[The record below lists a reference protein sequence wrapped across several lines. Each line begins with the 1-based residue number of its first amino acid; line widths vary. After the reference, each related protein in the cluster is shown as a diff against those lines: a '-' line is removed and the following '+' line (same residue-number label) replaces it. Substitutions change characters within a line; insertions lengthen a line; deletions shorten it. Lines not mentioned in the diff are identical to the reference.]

1 MARNRRNKRSSRS
14 ILEVMSSKTFI
25 TLTIILAII
34 IVICSVTIFYRNNK
48 EKKILAEQRAELE
61 KNIEA
66 IFEETEK
73 NIANSNNTVRDS
85 IIRISAVGDILCE
98 NSILEDAYDKG
109 TQNYDFT
116 SMFKNMSTFF
126 ADSDITVGTMETN
139 YTDNKYSGYG
149 QRNSP
154 ISFAE
159 ALKNIGIDLVSI
171 STNHSL
177 DYGIEGLQETK
188 RALEGI
194 GYDVVGDNL
203 GESRVKIK
211 TIKNTK
217 IAFLSYTYGFEN
229 QNSKTKEELDSANIY
244 NSEIAKKDLE
254 YAKENADYS
263 IIIMHWGDAY
273 STKPNKEQQNIAKF
287 LVENGAD
294 MILGNHASAVQK
306 MEVMQSPE
314 GKNVL
319 VAYSLGNYI
328 SGETMDISKIELVLN
343 IELRKSGETGEV
355 VLSKVDYTPIYVLDR
370 GTKAENRYELI
381 DMKGTAK
388 AYAEGNKKIV
398 NKETYN
404 KLVEGLK
411 KLEGI
416 IKWKQD
422 LYH

>member
-1 MARNRRNKRSSRS
+1 MSRNRRNKRSSRS

-314 GKNVL
+314 GKDVL

-411 KLEGI
+411 K
-416 IKWKQD
+416 
-422 LYH
+422 

>member
-1 MARNRRNKRSSRS
+1 MSRNRRNKRSSRS

-314 GKNVL
+314 EKNVL

>member
-1 MARNRRNKRSSRS
+1 MSRNRRNKRSSRS
-14 ILEVMSSKTFI
+14 ILKVMSSKTFI

-416 IKWKQD
+416 IK
-422 LYH
+422 

>member
-1 MARNRRNKRSSRS
+1 MSRNRRNKRSSRS

-109 TQNYDFT
+109 IQNYDFT

-314 GKNVL
+314 EKNVL

-416 IKWKQD
+416 IK
-422 LYH
+422 

>member
-1 MARNRRNKRSSRS
+1 MSRNRRNKRSSRS

-263 IIIMHWGDAY
+263 IIIMHWGNAY
-273 STKPNKEQQNIAKF
+273 SIKPNKEQQNIAKF

-416 IKWKQD
+416 IK
-422 LYH
+422 

>member
-1 MARNRRNKRSSRS
+1 MSRNRRSKRSSRS

-48 EKKILAEQRAELE
+48 EKKISAEQRAELE

-98 NSILEDAYDKG
+98 NSILEDAYDKD

-139 YTDNKYSGYG
+139 YTDDKYSGYG

-154 ISFAE
+154 TSFAE

-229 QNSKTKEELDSANIY
+229 QNSKTKDELDSANIY
-244 NSEIAKKDLE
+244 NSEIAKQDLE

-306 MEVMQSPE
+306 MEIMQNAE

-370 GTKAENRYELI
+370 GTKAEDRYELI

-398 NKETYN
+398 NKATYN

-416 IKWKQD
+416 IK
-422 LYH
+422 

>member
-1 MARNRRNKRSSRS
+1 MSRNRRNKRNIRK
-14 ILEVMSSKTFI
+14 ILNLREITPFFI
-25 TLTIILAII
+25 TAIILAAI
-34 IVICSVTIFYRNNK
+34 IVICSTTIIYRNK
-48 EKKILAEQRAELE
+48 QDEELLARQRIELE

-73 NIANSNNTVRDS
+73 NIANSNNTIRDS
-85 IIRISAVGDILCE
+85 TIRISAVGDILCE
-98 NSILEDAYDKG
+98 NSMLEDAYDKD
-109 TQNYDFT
+109 TQNYNFKP
-116 SMFKNMSTFF
+116 MFKNMSTFF

-139 YTDNKYSGYG
+139 FTNNEYSGYG
-149 QRNSP
+149 KRNGP

-159 ALKNIGIDLVSI
+159 AIKNTGIDLVSI

-188 RALEGI
+188 RALEGLE
-194 GYDVVGDNL
+194 YDVVGDNL

-229 QNSKTKEELDSANIY
+229 QNSKTKDELDIANMY
-244 NSEIAKKDLE
+244 NSEIAKQDLE

-263 IIIMHWGDAY
+263 IVIMHWGDAY

-306 MEVMQSPE
+306 MEIMQNPE

-328 SGETMDISKIELVLN
+328 SGETMEISKIELVLN
-343 IELRKSGETGEV
+343 IELRRRGETGEV
-355 VLSKVDYTPIYVLDR
+355 ILSKVDYKPIYVLDN
-370 GTKAENRYELI
+370 GTKAEDRYELI
-381 DMKGTAK
+381 DMKETAK

-416 IKWKQD
+416 IK
-422 LYH
+422 

>member
-1 MARNRRNKRSSRS
+1 MARNRRNKRSSKN

-25 TLTIILAII
+25 TLTIILVII
-34 IVICSVTIFYRNNK
+34 IVICSITIFYRNDK
-48 EKKILAEQRAELE
+48 EEKVLAEQRIELE

-73 NIANSNNTVRDS
+73 NIANSNNTSRNS

-98 NSILEDAYDKG
+98 NDMLKDAYDKNTG
-109 TQNYDFT
+109 NYDFT

-126 ADSDITVGTMETN
+126 SNSDITVGTMETN
-139 YTDNKYSGYG
+139 FTNNEYSGYG
-149 QRNSP
+149 KRNGP

-159 ALKNIGIDLVSI
+159 AIKNTGIDLVSI

-188 RALEGI
+188 RALEGLE
-194 GYDVVGDNL
+194 YDVVGDNL

-229 QNSKTKEELDSANIY
+229 QNSKTKDELDSANMY
-244 NSEIAKKDLE
+244 NSEIAKQDLE

-306 MEVMQSPE
+306 MEIMQNAE

-370 GTKAENRYELI
+370 GKKAEDRYELI

-398 NKETYN
+398 NKATYN

-416 IKWKQD
+416 IK
-422 LYH
+422 

>member
-48 EKKILAEQRAELE
+48 EKKILEEQRAELE

-416 IKWKQD
+416 IK
-422 LYH
+422 

>member
-1 MARNRRNKRSSRS
+1 MSRNRRNKRRSRS

-273 STKPNKEQQNIAKF
+273 SIKPNKEQQNIAKF

-416 IKWKQD
+416 IK
-422 LYH
+422 

>member
-1 MARNRRNKRSSRS
+1 MARNRRNKRSSKN

-25 TLTIILAII
+25 TLTIILVII
-34 IVICSVTIFYRNNK
+34 IVICSITIFYRNDK
-48 EKKILAEQRAELE
+48 EEKVLAEQRIELE

-73 NIANSNNTVRDS
+73 NIANSNNTSRNS

-98 NSILEDAYDKG
+98 NDMLKDAYDKNTG
-109 TQNYDFT
+109 NYDFT

-126 ADSDITVGTMETN
+126 SNSDITVGTMETN
-139 YTDNKYSGYG
+139 FTDNKYSGYG

-159 ALKNIGIDLVSI
+159 AIKNTGVDLVSI

-177 DYGIEGLQETK
+177 DYGITGLQETK
-188 RALEGI
+188 RTLEGL
-194 GYDVVGDNL
+194 GYDVIGDNL
-203 GESRVKIK
+203 GENRVTVK

-229 QNSKTKEELDSANIY
+229 QNSKTEDELDSANLY
-244 NSEIAKKDLE
+244 NSEIAKEDSE

-306 MEVMQSPE
+306 MEIIQNPE

-343 IELRKSGETGEV
+343 IELRKIGETGEV
-355 VLSKVDYTPIYVLDR
+355 VLSKVDYTPIYVLDN

-398 NKETYN
+398 NKATYN

-416 IKWKQD
+416 IK
-422 LYH
+422 

>member
-1 MARNRRNKRSSRS
+1 MSRNRRNKRSSRS

-306 MEVMQSPE
+306 MEVMQSSE

-416 IKWKQD
+416 IK
-422 LYH
+422 

>member
-1 MARNRRNKRSSRS
+1 MSRNRRNKRNIRK
-14 ILEVMSSKTFI
+14 ILNLREITPFFI
-25 TLTIILAII
+25 TAIILAAI
-34 IVICSVTIFYRNNK
+34 IVICSTTIIYRNK
-48 EKKILAEQRAELE
+48 QDEELLARQRIELE

-73 NIANSNNTVRDS
+73 NIANSNNTIRDS
-85 IIRISAVGDILCE
+85 TIRISAVGDILCE

-139 YTDNKYSGYG
+139 FTNNEYSGYG
-149 QRNSP
+149 KRNGP

-159 ALKNIGIDLVSI
+159 AIKNTGIDLVSI

-188 RALEGI
+188 RALEGLE
-194 GYDVVGDNL
+194 YDVVGDNL

-229 QNSKTKEELDSANIY
+229 QNSKTKDELDIANMY
-244 NSEIAKKDLE
+244 NSEIAKQDLE

-263 IIIMHWGDAY
+263 IVIMHWGDAY

-306 MEVMQSPE
+306 MEIMQNSE

-343 IELRKSGETGEV
+343 IELRKNGETGEV
-355 VLSKVDYTPIYVLDR
+355 VLSKVDYKPIYVLDN

-381 DMKGTAK
+381 DMKETAK

-398 NKETYN
+398 NKATYN

-416 IKWKQD
+416 IK
-422 LYH
+422 

>member
-1 MARNRRNKRSSRS
+1 M
-14 ILEVMSSKTFI
+14 
-25 TLTIILAII
+25 
-34 IVICSVTIFYRNNK
+34 
-48 EKKILAEQRAELE
+48 AEQRAELE

-370 GTKAENRYELI
+370 GKKAENRYELI

-416 IKWKQD
+416 IK
-422 LYH
+422 

>member
-116 SMFKNMSTFF
+116 SMFKNMATFF

-370 GTKAENRYELI
+370 GKKAENRYELI

-416 IKWKQD
+416 IK
-422 LYH
+422 

>member
-1 MARNRRNKRSSRS
+1 MSRNRRNKRSSIS

-273 STKPNKEQQNIAKF
+273 SIKPNKEQQNIAKF

-416 IKWKQD
+416 IK
-422 LYH
+422 

>member
-1 MARNRRNKRSSRS
+1 MSRNRRNKRSSRS

-244 NSEIAKKDLE
+244 NSEIANKDLE

-416 IKWKQD
+416 IK
-422 LYH
+422 

>member
-388 AYAEGNKKIV
+388 AYAEGNKK
-398 NKETYN
+398 
-404 KLVEGLK
+404 
-411 KLEGI
+411 
-416 IKWKQD
+416 
-422 LYH
+422 

>member
-1 MARNRRNKRSSRS
+1 MSRNRRNKRSSRS

-73 NIANSNNTVRDS
+73 NIANSNNTVRGS

-273 STKPNKEQQNIAKF
+273 SIKPNKEQQNIAKF

-416 IKWKQD
+416 IK
-422 LYH
+422 

>member
-273 STKPNKEQQNIAKF
+273 SIKPNKEQQNIAKF

-343 IELRKSGETGEV
+343 IELRKSGETGEI

-388 AYAEGNKKIV
+388 AYAKGNKKIV

-416 IKWKQD
+416 IK
-422 LYH
+422 

>member
-34 IVICSVTIFYRNNK
+34 IVICSVTIFYRNDK

-66 IFEETEK
+66 IFEETER

-306 MEVMQSPE
+306 MEIMQSPE

-416 IKWKQD
+416 IK
-422 LYH
+422 

>member
-73 NIANSNNTVRDS
+73 NISNSNNTVRDS

-139 YTDNKYSGYG
+139 YTDDKYSGYG

-154 ISFAE
+154 TSFAE

-229 QNSKTKEELDSANIY
+229 QNSKTKDELDSANIY
-244 NSEIAKKDLE
+244 NSEIAKQDLE

-370 GTKAENRYELI
+370 GTKAEDRYELI

-398 NKETYN
+398 NKATYN

-416 IKWKQD
+416 IK
-422 LYH
+422 

>member
-1 MARNRRNKRSSRS
+1 MSRNRRNKRSSRS

-188 RALEGI
+188 RALEEI

-273 STKPNKEQQNIAKF
+273 SIKPNKEQQNIAKF

-416 IKWKQD
+416 IK
-422 LYH
+422 

>member
-1 MARNRRNKRSSRS
+1 MSRNRRNKRSSRS

-306 MEVMQSPE
+306 MEVKQSPE

-343 IELRKSGETGEV
+343 IELRKNGETGEV

-416 IKWKQD
+416 IK
-422 LYH
+422 

>member
-273 STKPNKEQQNIAKF
+273 SIKPNKEQQNIAKF

-416 IKWKQD
+416 IK
-422 LYH
+422 

>member
-1 MARNRRNKRSSRS
+1 MSRNRRNKRSSRS

-294 MILGNHASAVQK
+294 IILGNHASAVQK

-314 GKNVL
+314 EKNVL

-416 IKWKQD
+416 IK
-422 LYH
+422 

>member
-139 YTDNKYSGYG
+139 YTANKYSGYG

-370 GTKAENRYELI
+370 GKKAENRYELI

-416 IKWKQD
+416 IK
-422 LYH
+422 

>member
-1 MARNRRNKRSSRS
+1 MSRNRRNKRNIRK
-14 ILEVMSSKTFI
+14 ILNLREITPFFI
-25 TLTIILAII
+25 TAIILAAI
-34 IVICSVTIFYRNNK
+34 IVICSTTIIYRNK
-48 EKKILAEQRAELE
+48 QDEELLARQRIELE

-73 NIANSNNTVRDS
+73 NIANSNNTIRDS
-85 IIRISAVGDILCE
+85 TIRISAVGDILCE
-98 NSILEDAYDKG
+98 NSILEDAYDKN
-109 TQNYDFT
+109 TNSYDFK

-126 ADSDITVGTMETN
+126 EDSDITVGTMETN
-139 YTDNKYSGYG
+139 FTNNEYSGYG
-149 QRNSP
+149 KRNGP

-159 ALKNIGIDLVSI
+159 AIKNTGIDLVSI

-188 RALEGI
+188 RALEGLE
-194 GYDVVGDNL
+194 YDVVGDNL

-211 TIKNTK
+211 TIKSTK

-229 QNSKTKEELDSANIY
+229 QNSKTKDELDSANMY
-244 NSEIAKKDLE
+244 NSEIAKQDLG

-263 IIIMHWGDAY
+263 IVIMHWGNAY

-306 MEVMQSPE
+306 MEIMQNSE

-343 IELRKSGETGEV
+343 IELRKNGETGEV
-355 VLSKVDYTPIYVLDR
+355 VLSKVDYKPIYVLDN

-381 DMKGTAK
+381 DMKETAK

-416 IKWKQD
+416 IK
-422 LYH
+422 

>member
-188 RALEGI
+188 RALEGV

-203 GESRVKIK
+203 EESRVKIK

-343 IELRKSGETGEV
+343 IELRKSGETGEI

-416 IKWKQD
+416 IK
-422 LYH
+422 

>member
-1 MARNRRNKRSSRS
+1 MSRNRRNKRNIRK
-14 ILEVMSSKTFI
+14 ILNLREITPFFI
-25 TLTIILAII
+25 TAIILAAI
-34 IVICSVTIFYRNNK
+34 IVICSTTIIYRNK
-48 EKKILAEQRAELE
+48 QDEELLARQRIELE

-73 NIANSNNTVRDS
+73 NIANSNNTIRDS
-85 IIRISAVGDILCE
+85 TIRISAVGDILCE
-98 NSILEDAYDKG
+98 NSILEDAYDKN
-109 TQNYDFT
+109 TNSYDFK

-139 YTDNKYSGYG
+139 FTNNEYSGYG
-149 QRNSP
+149 KRNGP

-159 ALKNIGIDLVSI
+159 AIKNTGIDLVSI

-188 RALEGI
+188 RALEGLE
-194 GYDVVGDNL
+194 YDVVGDNL

-229 QNSKTKEELDSANIY
+229 QNSKTKDELDIANMY
-244 NSEIAKKDLE
+244 NSEIAKQDLE

-263 IIIMHWGDAY
+263 IVIMHWGDAY

-287 LVENGAD
+287 LVENGVD

-306 MEVMQSPE
+306 MEIMQNSE

-343 IELRKSGETGEV
+343 IELRKNGETGEV
-355 VLSKVDYTPIYVLDR
+355 VLSKVDYKPIYVLDN

-381 DMKGTAK
+381 DMKETAK

-398 NKETYN
+398 NKATYN

-416 IKWKQD
+416 IK
-422 LYH
+422 

>member
-34 IVICSVTIFYRNNK
+34 IVICSVTIFYRNDK

-98 NSILEDAYDKG
+98 NSILEDAYDKD

-126 ADSDITVGTMETN
+126 SDSDITVGTMETN
-139 YTDNKYSGYG
+139 YTDDKYSGYG

-154 ISFAE
+154 TSFAE

-229 QNSKTKEELDSANIY
+229 QNSKTKDELDSANMY

-370 GTKAENRYELI
+370 GKKAENRYELI

-416 IKWKQD
+416 IK
-422 LYH
+422 

>member
-1 MARNRRNKRSSRS
+1 MSRNRRNKRSSRS

-273 STKPNKEQQNIAKF
+273 SIKPNKEQQNIAKF

-411 KLEGI
+411 N
-416 IKWKQD
+416 
-422 LYH
+422 

>member
-1 MARNRRNKRSSRS
+1 MSRNRRNKRNIRK
-14 ILEVMSSKTFI
+14 ILNLREITPFFI
-25 TLTIILAII
+25 TAIILAAI
-34 IVICSVTIFYRNNK
+34 IVICSTTIIYRNK
-48 EKKILAEQRAELE
+48 QDEELLARQRIELE

-73 NIANSNNTVRDS
+73 NIANSNNTIRDS
-85 IIRISAVGDILCE
+85 TIRISAVGDILCE
-98 NSILEDAYDKG
+98 NSILEDAYDKN
-109 TQNYDFT
+109 TNSYDFK

-126 ADSDITVGTMETN
+126 EDSDITVGTMETN
-139 YTDNKYSGYG
+139 FTNNEYSGYG
-149 QRNSP
+149 KRNGP

-159 ALKNIGIDLVSI
+159 AIKNTGIDLVSI

-188 RALEGI
+188 RALEGLE
-194 GYDVVGDNL
+194 YDVVGDNL

-211 TIKNTK
+211 TIKSTK

-229 QNSKTKEELDSANIY
+229 QNSKTKDELDSANMY
-244 NSEIAKKDLE
+244 NSEIAKQDLE

-263 IIIMHWGDAY
+263 IVIMHWGNAY

-306 MEVMQSPE
+306 MEIMQNSE

-328 SGETMDISKIELVLN
+328 SGETMDISKIELILN
-343 IELRKSGETGEV
+343 IELRKNGETGEV
-355 VLSKVDYTPIYVLDR
+355 VLSKVDYKPIYVLDN

-381 DMKGTAK
+381 DMKETAK

-398 NKETYN
+398 NKATYN

-416 IKWKQD
+416 IK
-422 LYH
+422 

>member
-1 MARNRRNKRSSRS
+1 MSRNRRNKRSSRS

-306 MEVMQSPE
+306 MEIMQNSE

-343 IELRKSGETGEV
+343 IELRKNGETGEV
-355 VLSKVDYTPIYVLDR
+355 VLSKVDYKPIYVLDN

-381 DMKGTAK
+381 DMKETAK

-398 NKETYN
+398 NKATYN

-416 IKWKQD
+416 IK
-422 LYH
+422 

>member
-306 MEVMQSPE
+306 MEIMQNPE

-398 NKETYN
+398 NKATYN

-416 IKWKQD
+416 IK
-422 LYH
+422 

>member
-1 MARNRRNKRSSRS
+1 MSRNRRNKRNIRK
-14 ILEVMSSKTFI
+14 ILNLREITPFFI
-25 TLTIILAII
+25 TAIILAAI
-34 IVICSVTIFYRNNK
+34 IVICSTTIIYRNK
-48 EKKILAEQRAELE
+48 QDEELLARQRIELE

-73 NIANSNNTVRDS
+73 NIANSNNTIRDS
-85 IIRISAVGDILCE
+85 TIRISAVGDILCE
-98 NSILEDAYDKG
+98 NSIIEDAYDKN
-109 TQNYDFT
+109 TNSYDFK

-139 YTDNKYSGYG
+139 FTNNEYSGYG
-149 QRNSP
+149 KRNGP

-159 ALKNIGIDLVSI
+159 AIKNTGIDLVSI

-188 RALEGI
+188 RALEGLE
-194 GYDVVGDNL
+194 YDVVGDNL

-211 TIKNTK
+211 TIKSTK

-229 QNSKTKEELDSANIY
+229 QNSKTKDELDSANMY
-244 NSEIAKKDLE
+244 NSEIAKQDLE

-263 IIIMHWGDAY
+263 IVIMHWGDAY
-273 STKPNKEQQNIAKF
+273 STKPNKEQQNIANF

-306 MEVMQSPE
+306 MEIMQNPE

-328 SGETMDISKIELVLN
+328 SGETMEISKIELVLN
-343 IELRKSGETGEV
+343 IELRRSGETGEV
-355 VLSKVDYTPIYVLDR
+355 VLSKVDYKPIYVLDN
-370 GTKAENRYELI
+370 GTKAEDRYELI
-381 DMKGTAK
+381 DMKETAK

-416 IKWKQD
+416 IK
-422 LYH
+422 

>member
-1 MARNRRNKRSSRS
+1 MSRNRRNKRSSRS

-229 QNSKTKEELDSANIY
+229 QNSKTKDELDSANMY
-244 NSEIAKKDLE
+244 NSEIAKQDLE

-263 IIIMHWGDAY
+263 IVIMHWGDAY
-273 STKPNKEQQNIAKF
+273 STKPNKEQQNIANF

-306 MEVMQSPE
+306 MEIMQNPE

-328 SGETMDISKIELVLN
+328 SGETMEISKIELVLN
-343 IELRKSGETGEV
+343 IELRRRGETGEV
-355 VLSKVDYTPIYVLDR
+355 ILSKVDYKPIYVLDN
-370 GTKAENRYELI
+370 GTKAEDRYELI
-381 DMKGTAK
+381 DMKETAK

-416 IKWKQD
+416 IK
-422 LYH
+422 

>member
-1 MARNRRNKRSSRS
+1 MSRNRRNKRSSRS

-85 IIRISAVGDILCE
+85 ITRISAVGDILCE

-416 IKWKQD
+416 IK
-422 LYH
+422 

>member
-1 MARNRRNKRSSRS
+1 MSRNRRNKRSSRS

-73 NIANSNNTVRDS
+73 NIANSNNTIRDS
-85 IIRISAVGDILCE
+85 TIRISAVGDILCE

-139 YTDNKYSGYG
+139 FTNNEYSGYG
-149 QRNSP
+149 KRNGP

-159 ALKNIGIDLVSI
+159 AIKNTGIDLVSI

-188 RALEGI
+188 RALEGLE
-194 GYDVVGDNL
+194 YDVVGDNL

-229 QNSKTKEELDSANIY
+229 QNSKTKDELDIANMY
-244 NSEIAKKDLE
+244 NSEIAKQDLE

-263 IIIMHWGDAY
+263 IVIMHWGDAY

-306 MEVMQSPE
+306 MEIMQNSE

-343 IELRKSGETGEV
+343 IELRKNGETGEV
-355 VLSKVDYTPIYVLDR
+355 VLSKVDYKPIYVLDN
-370 GTKAENRYELI
+370 GTKAEDRYELI
-381 DMKGTAK
+381 DMKETAK

-398 NKETYN
+398 NKATYN

-416 IKWKQD
+416 IK
-422 LYH
+422 

>member
-1 MARNRRNKRSSRS
+1 MSRNRRNKRNIRK
-14 ILEVMSSKTFI
+14 ILNLREITPFFI
-25 TLTIILAII
+25 TAIILATI
-34 IVICSVTIFYRNNK
+34 IVICSTTIIYRNK
-48 EKKILAEQRAELE
+48 QDEELLARQRIELE

-73 NIANSNNTVRDS
+73 NIANSNNTIRDS
-85 IIRISAVGDILCE
+85 TIRISAVGDILCE
-98 NSILEDAYDKG
+98 NSILEDAYDKN
-109 TQNYDFT
+109 TNSYDFK

-139 YTDNKYSGYG
+139 FTNNEYSGYG
-149 QRNSP
+149 KRNGP

-159 ALKNIGIDLVSI
+159 AIKNTGIDLVSI

-188 RALEGI
+188 RALEGLE
-194 GYDVVGDNL
+194 YDVVGDNL

-229 QNSKTKEELDSANIY
+229 QNSKTKDELDSANMY
-244 NSEIAKKDLE
+244 NSEIAKQDLE

-263 IIIMHWGDAY
+263 IVIMHWGDAY
-273 STKPNKEQQNIAKF
+273 STKPNKEQQNIANF

-306 MEVMQSPE
+306 MEIMQNPE

-328 SGETMDISKIELVLN
+328 SGETMEISKIELVLN
-343 IELRKSGETGEV
+343 IELRRRGETGEV
-355 VLSKVDYTPIYVLDR
+355 ILSKVDYKPIYVLDN
-370 GTKAENRYELI
+370 GTKAEDRYELI
-381 DMKGTAK
+381 DMKETAK

-416 IKWKQD
+416 IK
-422 LYH
+422 